1 MTVSF
6 AGDLL
11 NYLKIAS
18 SYIEC
23 LTDCWT
29 CLNST
34 TCSKCLPGYY
44 LREGEIQSCEGKKHH
59 WLATNI
65 LVVKLNSVV
74 IYQIKLACISVYCK
88 PINFRVL
95 LTFAIFVFI

>member
-59 WLATNI
+59 WLATNSFKKHTDHI
-65 LVVKLNSVV
+65 DKAGKGV
-74 IYQIKLACISVYCK
+74 
-88 PINFRVL
+88 
-95 LTFAIFVFI
+95 